1 MNHPSLHLP
10 LAYIVLPA
18 VDLPGQWVGHCLDL
32 DLVTQGDSLRD
43 AVESIGEA
51 VDLVL
56 ESGDVPRY
64 KRAPQSFWD
73 LFVSVLSEG
82 ERVNMDDIL
91 SRPSV
96 DVGVLAGYLLPDQTE
111 APQQQRR
118 KGWELAPN
126 RMPGASSAQ
135 V

>member
-1 MNHPSLHLP
+1 MSRPSLRLP

-18 VDLPGQWVGHCLDL
+18 TDLPGQWVGHCLDL

-43 AVESIGEA
+43 AVESICEA

-56 ESGDVPRY
+56 ETGDVSRY
-64 KRAPQSFWD
+64 KRAPQGFWD

-96 DVGVLAGYLLPDQTE
+96 DVGALAGYLVTDQ
-111 APQQQRR
+111 AKVPQQRR
-118 KGWELAPN
+118 KGWELAPD
-126 RMPGASSAQ
+126 RVAGLASAQ